1 MLRSHISGLE
11 WGTGGKKIRARRAYQ
26 SFMKSGGGR
35 IMGPKGEGAVNLK
48 CSFYRGGA
56 GEGSWCPMRTKGVG
70 MRAREERRK
79 DASF

>member
-1 MLRSHISGLE
+1 M
-11 WGTGGKKIRARRAYQ
+11 GGKKIRARRTYQ

-70 MRAREERRK
+70 NESKREGRTPLSKNIRGWI
-79 DASF
+79 